1 TEAILDA
8 LRPPLESGKPKVG
21 QNVKYD
27 YVVLRRHG
35 LEVQG
40 PFFDTMVAHY
50 LIEPEGLHGLDLL
63 ARKYL
68 SYQMIP
74 ITDLIGTGRVQKSMR
89 DVPIGDVG
97 CYSCEDA
104 DVTLQLADLIEPELA
119 KTGVRQVA
127 EEIEFPLIPV
137 LADMEMQGIY
147 VAPDLLKEISAHLA
161 TEIAGLESAIYDMC
175 GEPFNIG
182 SPQQLGEILF
192 DRLCLRVVSKTSKG
206 MPSTRENVL
215 RELATE
221 HPLPGL
227 ILDWR
232 QLTKLKSTYVDTLG
246 DLIHPE
252 TGRIHTNFNQTVAA
266 TGRLSSQ
273 GPNLQNIPV
282 RTEMG
287 REIRK
292 AFVPRPGW
300 KLLSADYV
308 QIELR
313 ILASMSGDDALR
325 EAFEAGEDVHTST
338 AARVFGIPISEVTTD
353 QRRKAK
359 EVNYGI
365 PYGVS
370 GWGLAQR
377 LRTSTKEAQ
386 DLIDQYQRSYPGV
399 ARFLALQVDEAR
411 QKGYVETLMGR
422 RRYVPNI
429 NARNRMERS
438 FAERVAVNMPIQ
450 GTQADMIKIAMIH
463 IHDRL
468 HREGLRSKMLLQV
481 HDELVFEC
489 PPEEVETVRSLAREE
504 MVSALPLK
512 VPIEVDV
519 GVGDNWLDAH

>member
-1 TEAILDA
+1 
-8 LRPPLESGKPKVG
+8 
-21 QNVKYD
+21 
-27 YVVLRRHG
+27 
-35 LEVQG
+35 
-40 PFFDTMVAHY
+40 M
-50 LIEPEGLHGLDLL
+50 
-63 ARKYL
+63 
-68 SYQMIP
+68 
-74 ITDLIGTGRVQKSMR
+74 
-89 DVPIGDVG
+89 
-97 CYSCEDA
+97 
-104 DVTLQLADLIEPELA
+104 
-119 KTGVRQVA
+119 
-127 EEIEFPLIPV
+127 
-137 LADMEMQGIY
+137 
-147 VAPDLLKEISAHLA
+147 
-161 TEIAGLESAIYDMC
+161 
-175 GEPFNIG
+175 
-182 SPQQLGEILF
+182 
-192 DRLCLRVVSKTSKG
+192 
-206 MPSTRENVL
+206 
-215 RELATE
+215 
-221 HPLPGL
+221 
-227 ILDWR
+227 
-232 QLTKLKSTYVDTLG
+232 
-246 DLIHPE
+246 
-252 TGRIHTNFNQTVAA
+252 
-266 TGRLSSQ
+266 
-273 GPNLQNIPV
+273 
-282 RTEMG
+282 
-287 REIRK
+287 
-292 AFVPRPGW
+292 
-300 KLLSADYV
+300 LSADYV